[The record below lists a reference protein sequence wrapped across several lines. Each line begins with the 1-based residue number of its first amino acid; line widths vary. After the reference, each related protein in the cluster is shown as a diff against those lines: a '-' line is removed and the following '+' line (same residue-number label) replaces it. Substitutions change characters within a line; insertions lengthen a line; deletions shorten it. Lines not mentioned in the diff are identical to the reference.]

1 MRAIVY
7 VKVVLHGR
15 DMLFLVER
23 VLYTLWEST
32 SMSQRVS
39 QSICTQLREMT
50 GNVFD
55 LTNALLL
62 NGGIDFARV
71 DCIQAVFTKT

>member
-1 MRAIVY
+1 MGEHFHVAE
-7 VKVVLHGR
+7 G
-15 DMLFLVER
+15 F
-23 VLYTLWEST
+23 
-32 SMSQRVS
+32 
-39 QSICTQLREMT
+39 SINMYSIEMT

-55 LTNALLL
+55 LANALLS

>member
-1 MRAIVY
+1 MGEHFHVAE
-7 VKVVLHGR
+7 G
-15 DMLFLVER
+15 F
-23 VLYTLWEST
+23 
-32 SMSQRVS
+32 
-39 QSICTQLREMT
+39 SINMYSIEMT

-55 LTNALLL
+55 LANALFS